1 MCQSR
6 SQPIKEKTDINKKLV
21 GTLLNRLESLIR
33 NAKYTF
39 ATRVLIT
46 LCYPFEIIKELV
58 HFSIE
63 QKMGFHVVIK
73 YEELS
78 MLTSF

>member
-1 MCQSR
+1 MCQTR
-6 SQPIKEKTDINKKLV
+6 SQPITEKTDINKKLV

-46 LCYPFEIIKELV
+46 MCYPFELIKELV

-78 MLTSF
+78 WLK

>member
-6 SQPIKEKTDINKKLV
+6 SQPIKEKTDVNKKIV

-46 LCYPFEIIKELV
+46 MCYPFELIKELV
-58 HFSIE
+58 RFSIE

-78 MLTSF
+78 WLK

>member
-1 MCQSR
+1 M
-6 SQPIKEKTDINKKLV
+6 NKKLV
-21 GTLLNRLESLIR
+21 GTLLNRLESLIQ
-33 NAKYTF
+33 NANYTF

-46 LCYPFEIIKELV
+46 MCYPFELIKELV

-78 MLTSF
+78 RLK